1 MIPLDRESVP
11 SAIVHRE
18 GTLDGIDPDAVVA
31 GPPTWFTV
39 ARELLQTIL
48 LALFLA
54 FLLRL
59 FFIDTYLIDG
69 PSMQPSLSQ
78 GERLLVNKM
87 VYYLRRPVPGEIVV
101 FQEPGRQGRNLV
113 KRVVAVEG
121 QTLEIREGRVILDGV
136 PMEEYYISN
145 PGKDS
150 LPPQRIPAGYVFVMG
165 DNRANSWDSRYFGAV
180 PVRDIRGMAFLIF
193 WPPESFHRIA
203 LEKTRGGD
211 ARFAMASPA
220 RDSNLSQYVDR

>member
-11 SAIVHRE
+11 SAIVHQE
-18 GTLDGIDPDAVVA
+18 DVVDGIGPDALAA
-31 GPPTWFTV
+31 GPPTWFVV
-39 ARELLQTIL
+39 AKELLQTIL
-48 LALFLA
+48 LALLLA
-54 FLLRL
+54 FLLR
-59 FFIDTYLIDG
+59 FFLIDTYLIDG

-87 VYYLRRPVPGEIVV
+87 VYHLRRPAPGEIVV
-101 FQEPGRQGRNLV
+101 FREPGRQNRNLV

-136 PMEEYYISN
+136 PLEEDYVSN

-150 LPPQRIPAGYVFVMG
+150 MPPQRIPAGYVFVMG

-180 PVRDIRGMAFLIF
+180 SVRDIRGMAFLIF
-193 WPPESFHRIA
+193 WPPESFHRIV
-203 LEKTRGGD
+203 LHSIGGEGPCL
-211 ARFAMASPA
+211 AASRPTIPPA
-220 RDSNLSQYVDR
+220 G